1 MAIKLDSADSDAKSE
16 KIAEHWNFCGQC
28 YMELGQYEDALRHFE
43 SAIKK
48 QSKNGMFL
56 YNRAQ
61 VKAKLDKLDEA
72 ISDYHFANEYLTDTN
87 YKFNA
92 LFNRGNC
99 LRRKGDLDD
108 SIKDLIGAVQLK
120 PENASA
126 HNNLG
131 LSYFEKE
138 DYEDALNEFKKAIA
152 LKPHVLHYNNRGLAL
167 YHIGNLQDAKK
178 DFDAALEKNNDD
190 PFVYFNRGNVYMN
203 LGEF

>member
-1 MAIKLDSADSDAKSE
+1 
-16 KIAEHWNFCGQC
+16 
-28 YMELGQYEDALRHFE
+28 
-43 SAIKK
+43 
-48 QSKNGMFL
+48 MFL

-72 ISDYHFANEYLTDTN
+72 IADYHAANENLTDTN

-120 PENASA
+120 QENASA

-138 DYEDALNEFKKAIA
+138 EYEDALNEFTKAIA
-152 LKPHVLHYNNRGLAL
+152 LKPHGLHYNNRGLAL
-167 YHIGNLQDAKK
+167 YHIGNL
-178 DFDAALEKNNDD
+178 
-190 PFVYFNRGNVYMN
+190 
-203 LGEF
+203 